1 MSDGAYPR
9 GKRRG
14 IAPVPPM
21 TTWPYCI
28 NTSYSCL
35 RYRPFPA
42 ASLYSRPVN
51 YCLVTTLLIEGGV
64 VVTQDA
70 NRRVIQE
77 GAVAIDGSTIDA
89 VGPADEVGDRY
100 DADKTIDATDKA
112 VIPGLINPHTHVSDI
127 LLRGRCGTDRDLYD
141 WLFNVKQPGI
151 AKMTSEEHELAA
163 ALYCAEAASSG
174 VTTFVDNDAEMLLGK
189 IDSIEAKFDA
199 FDASGI
205 RSIYAR
211 GVRDLPPDE
220 GFRNLI
226 NRIGGREPTVD
237 QPDQDQYVEPVDDWL
252 DELETLS
259 EDYHKT
265 ADGRR
270 EIWVA
275 PVVIEG
281 MTDDGLRQTYQFAV
295 DHDVMT
301 TIHTA
306 EAPEQA
312 GDSLSPIE
320 HLRNVGSLGEHALL
334 GHCVHVD
341 ERDIRILEETD
352 TRVAHNIASNMALG
366 NGFAPVPSMRAHGV
380 TVGLGTDNSILSDT
394 VDPLADLRLA
404 AMAHK
409 GHHTDPGVLPAQA
422 ALDMVTVEGA
432 RSIRKADELGSLTA
446 GKRAD
451 IAMID
456 LDSSHLTPAP
466 DLIRT
471 LVYQVSGSDVE
482 TVLCNG
488 EVVVE
493 DGKAVRVH
501 STYPDLY
508 ERVTAAAERI
518 AAQSGIAD
526 SR

>member
-1 MSDGAYPR
+1 M
-9 GKRRG
+9 
-14 IAPVPPM
+14 
-21 TTWPYCI
+21 
-28 NTSYSCL
+28 
-35 RYRPFPA
+35 
-42 ASLYSRPVN
+42 
-51 YCLVTTLLIEGGV
+51 TTLLIEGGA

-70 NRRVIQE
+70 DRRVIQN
-77 GAVAIDGSTIDA
+77 GAVVVDGSWIDA
-89 VGPADEVGDRY
+89 VGPAEEIADRY
-100 DADKTIDATDKA
+100 DADRTIDATEKA
-112 VIPGLINPHTHVSDI
+112 VIPGLVNPHTHVSDI
-127 LLRGRCGTDRDLYD
+127 LLRGRCGTDRGLYD

-174 VTTFVDNDAEMLLGK
+174 VTTFVDNDAEMLLGDF
-189 IDSIEAKFDA
+189 DSIEAKFDA

-211 GVRDLPPDE
+211 GIRDLPPDE
-220 GFRNLI
+220 GFKKLI
-226 NRIGGREPTVD
+226 DRIGGRDPSVE
-237 QPDQDQYVEPVDDWL
+237 QPDQDRYVEPFDDWL
-252 DELETLS
+252 DELETLYD
-259 EDYHKT
+259 DYHKT

-275 PVVIEG
+275 PVIIEG
-281 MTDDGLRQTYQFAV
+281 MTDDGLRQSYQFAV

-312 GDSLSPIE
+312 SGSISPIE
-320 HLRNVGSLGEHALL
+320 HLRGVGSLGEYALL
-334 GHCVHVD
+334 GHCVHID
-341 ERDIRILEETD
+341 DRDIRMLEETD

-366 NGFAPVPSMRAHGV
+366 NGFAPVPTMRSQGV

-422 ALDMVTVEGA
+422 ALDMATIEAA
-432 RSIRKADELGSLTA
+432 RSIRKGDELGSLEA
-446 GKRAD
+446 EKRAD

-456 LDSSHLTPAP
+456 MSRSHLTPAP
-466 DLIRT
+466 DLIRA
-471 LVYQVSGSDVE
+471 LVYQATGRDVE

-488 EVVVE
+488 EVVVD
-493 DGKAVRVH
+493 DGNVVGVH
-501 STYPDLY
+501 SAYPELH
-508 ERVTAAAERI
+508 ERVTGAAERI
-518 AAQSGIAD
+518 AAAAGIAD
-526 SR
+526 TH